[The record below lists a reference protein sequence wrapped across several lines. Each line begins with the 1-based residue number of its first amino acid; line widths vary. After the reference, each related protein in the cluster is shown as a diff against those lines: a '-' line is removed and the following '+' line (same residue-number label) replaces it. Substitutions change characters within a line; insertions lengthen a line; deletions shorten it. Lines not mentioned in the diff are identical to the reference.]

1 MATLIFKNNSAS
13 LLAVDDLGLS
23 LEAGQQVDLIANFR
37 DEDLLESQNLESSLS
52 SGGVIELDSVVITY
66 QEMVDFLTKLNRH
79 DTIDYAYISGK
90 DATTDITG
98 AELERLTNGSDVSS
112 GTELHNHDTRYYT
125 KTNLQTS
132 GSASVHWGNI
142 TNVPAF
148 GSLNW
153 KDPVDRSDSS
163 YGSGTALPLT
173 ANVIND
179 CRMVRDDGDG
189 KPAQYVC
196 VATSGAWEDQ
206 WKKIA
211 DIDWGSSNSIAVTA
225 QGNLSSTNV
234 QSALYE
240 LQTDID
246 NIISGTTSIDLS
258 LDDAYNHGS
267 VVVVDTTD
275 VAWQLS
281 DGRAFSVSSDAGVT
295 KVLDVAAGAAG
306 DVVTINGKLD
316 VNGGAINL
324 DATGAS
330 NFTVAGNTLT
340 LSTTTSGNISVSS
353 AGALTL
359 KDQNLTSG
367 IAISQAGTTGLVGY
381 TATSIVGAL
390 NEVRAAATGA
400 DTMDETYDGPGG
412 AGSGRVI
419 TVDSGAVKL
428 DATSGSYAPIELT
441 QQSAAPTSGL
451 AAGQISFINGT
462 MYAYDGTR
470 TKWLSVTENI
480 YHWSDSAATGK
491 IMQIGGA
498 LDIGLG
504 FKIPQNATIV
514 KITVWS
520 SGGNASKGF
529 EVRKNGSSTPLKSF
543 ALTTGS
549 YTSTNDNVDLNAG
562 DVLQIYVSS
571 VGSSVL
577 DPVVSVY
584 LKWRV

>member
-1 MATLIFKNNSAS
+1 MSTLIFKNSGAS
-13 LLAVDDLGLS
+13 LLTVDDLGLS
-23 LEAGQQVDLIANFR
+23 LEAGQQVDLISNFR
-37 DEDLLESQNLESSLS
+37 DEDLLESQNIESSLS
-52 SGGVIELDSVVITY
+52 SGGVIELDAVSITY

-79 DTIDYAYISGK
+79 DKIDYAYISGK
-90 DATTDITG
+90 DSDTDITG
-98 AELERLTNGSDVSS
+98 LELERLTSGADVSS

-125 KTNLQTS
+125 KTNLQTT

-163 YGSGTALPLT
+163 YGSGTVLPLT
-173 ANVIND
+173 ANVVND

-196 VATSGAWEDQ
+196 VATSGAWGDQ

-211 DIDWGSSNSIAVTA
+211 DIDWGSSNSISVTA
-225 QGNLSSTNV
+225 LGNLASTNV
-234 QSALYE
+234 QAALYE
-240 LQTDID
+240 LQGDID
-246 NIISGTTSIDLS
+246 NIISGTTPIDLS

-306 DVVTINGKLD
+306 DTVTINGKLD
-316 VNGGAINL
+316 VNGGAITL
-324 DATGAS
+324 DATTSS
-330 NFTVAGNTLT
+330 NFTVTGNTLT
-340 LSTTTSGNISVSS
+340 LSTVTSGNVVLSS
-353 AGALTL
+353 AGTLTL
-359 KDQNLTSG
+359 KDQNLTAGIPVSQSG
-367 IAISQAGTTGLVGY
+367 VTGLVGY

-412 AGSGRVI
+412 SGSGRVI
-419 TVDSGAVKL
+419 IVDSGAVKL
-428 DATSGSYAPIELT
+428 DATSGSYAPLELT
-441 QQSAAPTSGL
+441 QQVSAPTSGL

-480 YHWSDSAATGK
+480 YHWSDSAANGK
-491 IMQIGGA
+491 IMQIGKA
-498 LDIGLG
+498 IDIGLG

-529 EVRKNGSSTPLKSF
+529 EVRKNGAATSLKSF

-549 YTSTNDNVDLNAG
+549 YTSTNDNIDLNAG
-562 DVLQIYVSS
+562 DVLQIYVTGA
-571 VGSSVL
+571 GSSVL